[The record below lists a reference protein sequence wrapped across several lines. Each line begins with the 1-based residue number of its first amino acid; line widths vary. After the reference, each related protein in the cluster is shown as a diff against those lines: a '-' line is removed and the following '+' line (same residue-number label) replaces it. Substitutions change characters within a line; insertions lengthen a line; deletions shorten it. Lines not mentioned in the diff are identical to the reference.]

1 MILNNLSTGKPD
13 ATVSLPLDENKWK
26 AMPFAPWSTV
36 NAFYRKMLYIQ
47 KPDTLATPQDMY
59 MNGYAI
65 LHFVYF
71 DDSREDTIYSFF
83 FDDIFNDDWIVGPN
97 KDGIGGILAMEPI
110 DLFNKR
116 DSFQKSI
123 TESKLK
129 RKLEETNEALSQ
141 LQEKTV
147 KLETNLESKE
157 QELTSVGKALADQ
170 KRTHQD
176 YIRSKASEVKKL
188 RQTHNET
195 EKRLKESAAAS
206 GQGGGPTFYEFMLR
220 FVTDMQKSLKTK
232 LDNIS
237 DNAQKKFMSTCK
249 VNVTDPDKIIAFRF
263 QDHHNQWTVVD
274 DNVFQLLIV
283 SYENKVQTTIKYKAY
298 GQSYET
304 TLKLNTH
311 NVHGNSEFVF
321 EQVNVATK
329 AHRFL
334 EPVSRADEAT
344 SISAAGYDL
353 NPKDFTRMQMDELLF
368 GDSHFAVDLKAE
380 VEFVNYMSLI
390 NNDKPDSATLNHSY
404 KETTDP
410 FILKLSELVQLHSS
424 MATGYKY
431 LSPNGKKSKS
441 ALIIQPD
448 VIRAAFRKA
457 AQESAFKKNA
467 HERYDYMRLIFH
479 GSPDYTSWLTNTFSF
494 AEAGKNGEALG
505 PGFYLAMSDEVATL
519 YSSFKPIHSGAPRHG
534 FRKGSMMASLCFTP
548 KSPTKFKN
556 NGKLVDQR
564 PLNYPNFTH
573 KFDGNIST
581 KYLSVDTQKHLEHH
595 NAIVFNDPTLVI
607 PIGVM
612 VPWN

>member
-13 ATVSLPLDENKWK
+13 AAVSLPLDENKWK
-26 AMPFAPWSTV
+26 LMPCAPWSTV

-47 KPDTLATPQDMY
+47 IPDTLATPQDMY

-65 LHFVYF
+65 LRFVYN
-71 DDSREDTIYSFF
+71 DDSCEDTMYSLF

-97 KDGIGGILAMEPI
+97 KDGTGGILAMEPI

-129 RKLEETNEALSQ
+129 LKLEEANKAVSQ

-147 KLETNLESKE
+147 KLETNLQSKE

-170 KRTHQD
+170 KRTHQV
-176 YIRSKASEVKKL
+176 YMKSKASEVKKL
-188 RQTHNET
+188 KQTHNET
-195 EKRLKESAAAS
+195 EEKLKNMSCALASSTAS
-206 GQGGGPTFYEFMLR
+206 GQGAGPTFYEFMLR

-249 VNVTDPDKIIAFRF
+249 VNIADPDKIIAFRF
-263 QDHHNQWTVVD
+263 KDHHNQWTLVD
-274 DNVFQLLIV
+274 ENVFQLLIV
-283 SYENKVQTTIKYKAY
+283 SYENKVKTPIKYKAY

-304 TLKLNTH
+304 TLKMNTY
-311 NVHGNSEFVF
+311 NAHGNSEFVF

-329 AHRFL
+329 ALRFL
-334 EPVSRADEAT
+334 EPVSRTDEAKST
-344 SISAAGYDL
+344 SASGYDL
-353 NPKDFTRMQMDELLF
+353 NPKDKFTRMQMDEILF
-368 GDSHFAVDLKAE
+368 GDSCFAVDVKAE
-380 VEFVNYMSLI
+380 VEILNYMSLI
-390 NNDKPDSATLNHSY
+390 NNDKPDSVNLNHSY

-431 LSPNGKKSKS
+431 LSPNGEKSKS

-448 VIRAAFRKA
+448 VIRTAFRKA
-457 AQESAFKKNA
+457 AQESTFKKA
-467 HERYDYMRLIFH
+467 CEKYDYMRLIFH
-479 GSPDYTSWLTNTFSF
+479 GSTDYTTWLTKSFSF
-494 AEAGKNGEALG
+494 AQAGKNGEALG

-519 YSSFKPIHSGAPRHG
+519 YGNFKPLQSGDPSHG
-534 FRKGSMMASLCFTP
+534 LPKGNMMASLCFTP
-548 KSPTKFKN
+548 KSPTRFK
-556 NGKLVDQR
+556 
-564 PLNYPNFTH
+564 
-573 KFDGNIST
+573 
-581 KYLSVDTQKHLEHH
+581 KYGELLSPQ
-595 NAIVFNDPTLVI
+595 
-607 PIGVM
+607 
-612 VPWN
+612 